1 MSRLFLLFLFI
12 IVGCASHPTPGTR
25 LLSVDDSEEESIFLQ
40 ELEVDGVAHWLVY
53 LPAETMEA
61 PGPGDKME
69 EYLIAGTDQS
79 YLRPKSEFVVK

>member
-25 LLSVDDSEEESIFLQ
+25 LLSVDDEESIFLQ